1 MIFNDVKAVIQS
13 AVQASKNRKALLLT
27 LFEQLGASQMA
38 EIGVWK
44 GDLAQA
50 VQNHL
55 PDVEKYILVDPW
67 RNLPDWNKPLNKSDI
82 EFDAVREEALSKVA
96 PFQQKVVEFRASTK
110 EARSQIADA
119 SLDLVYID
127 GDHTLRGITI
137 DLISLLPKVRAGG
150 FIVGDDFSKTIWQ
163 HSTEYTPT
171 EVFPFA
177 VHFAE
182 AHDLPIFTLPFNQ
195 FVIVNEPRGFEVI
208 DHGGYAAL
216 TPADIYAPPKG
227 EFVKSLARRLP
238 PSVQHFLRRIV
249 SG

>member
-1 MIFNDVKAVIQS
+1 MTFSDASAIIQS
-13 AVQASKNRKALLLT
+13 AVQTSKSRKALLLT
-27 LFEQLGASQMA
+27 LFKQLGAGQMA

-50 VQNHL
+50 VLNYV
-55 PDVEKYILVDPW
+55 PNVERYILVDPW

-82 EFDAVREEALSKVA
+82 EFDAVRAEALSKVA
-96 PFQQKVVEFRASTK
+96 PFQQKVVELRASTK
-110 EARSQIADA
+110 EARAQIADG

-137 DLISLLPKVRAGG
+137 DLISLLPKVRPGG

-163 HSTEYTPT
+163 HSTEYSPT

-177 VHFAE
+177 VYFAE

-195 FVIVNEPRGFEVI
+195 FVIINEQRGFEVI
-208 DHGGYAAL
+208 DLGGYASL

-238 PSVQHFLRRIV
+238 PSVQRLLRRVV